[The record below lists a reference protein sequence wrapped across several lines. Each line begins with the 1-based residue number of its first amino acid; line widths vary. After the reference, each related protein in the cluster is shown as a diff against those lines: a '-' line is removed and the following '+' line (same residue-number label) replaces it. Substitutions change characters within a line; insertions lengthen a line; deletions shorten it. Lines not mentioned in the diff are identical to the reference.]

1 MDFKGLGRI
10 YKGLAQSGTWGCFDE
25 FNRIALPVLS
35 VAAQQISIILTC
47 KKEKNKF
54 FLFSDGDMVSM
65 NPEFGIFITMNPT
78 YAGRQELPENMKI
91 QFRNMAMMVPDRQMI
106 IRVKL
111 ASCGFIEN
119 ITLAKKFFTL
129 YKLCEEQLSKQ
140 IHYDFGL
147 RNILSVLRSLGSAK
161 RIHEND
167 PEMVIVMRTLRD
179 MNLSKM
185 VSQDEPIFLSLIS
198 DLFPNLKLEK
208 TQYPELEKAI
218 EERIEVEKLV
228 NHPPWFMKIIQLY
241 ETQEVRHGIMV
252 LGPSGVGKTECIGV
266 LMRALTMTG
275 RPHKEMRMNP
285 KSVNDGQMFG
295 RLDVSTNDWTDGIFS
310 ALWRRTMK
318 GKKGDN
324 FWIVLDGPVDPNWI
338 ENLNSVLDDSKILT
352 LANGDRLSLPPTVKL
367 IFEPENLDNASPAT
381 VSRCGM
387 VYMSSDGLDWPP
399 MLESWIKKKGLKP
412 DEIICLAGLFS
423 ESFSK
428 IYKWAIANLKFVMNV
443 LQVHM
448 LHTLF
453 TLLEALLPCLQ
464 PVDEK
469 EAMKGGNETKVA
481 EVVNQDED
489 EVKDDH
495 QNPQELDEGDS
506 DSDDEDLKDK
516 NLPAKVDFEQ
526 IYIFSLCW
534 AIGGYLE
541 DPERVKLE
549 EHLRNDS
556 NLKMPK
562 LSSGD
567 SIFDYCVD
575 PNTNKW
581 HHWTSM
587 AEKSVSLEINPQTY
601 GNLLIPN
608 VGSIRIE
615 YLIKCIEGVS
625 HNVLLLGVPGS
636 AKSTLIYSSLNKK
649 NPEEFV
655 ISNSNFSFST
665 TPQLFQKSVEAS
677 VDKRGGSMFGPPAGK
692 QMTMFI
698 DDLNMPETNE
708 WGDQVTNELFRAMI
722 ENNGFYSLEKP
733 GEYSNL
739 IDMKY
744 MAAMNHP
751 GGGRNDIPNR
761 LKRHF
766 VTFNCTMPTDTAID
780 HIFMTIAKAHFSI
793 EKGFSEEVIRFV
805 EKIVPLTRVIW
816 KKTKDKMLPTPAKF
830 HYVFN
835 MRDLKR
841 IWQGMICTISSVI
854 TNPTTVICLWK
865 HELCRVISD
874 RFTDKKDKEWFEYTV
889 IKTVFDNLSSV
900 DNFEDLAEETQE
912 TKYFVDFMR
921 DAPEPTGEEGGDADL
936 ESPKIYEPVETFDPV
951 IQRLTTFQDQY
962 NDILRGSAMDLVFF
976 PDAII
981 NLIKISRII
990 RHPGGHMVLVGVGGS
1005 GKQSL
1010 TKLASFIANYRT
1022 FQITLTRSYNVTN
1035 FVEDL
1040 KLMYRTTG
1048 ISGTGTTFLLTE
1060 QEIKDEAFLEYI
1072 NTVLSGGLITSLYTK
1087 EEIKEIIAELFTVL
1101 KKEGVKKQLTP
1112 ENAVSIFQDRVK
1124 NNLHIVLCFSPVGE
1138 KFRSRALKF
1147 PGLISGC
1154 TINWLQPWP
1163 SDALLSVAKHQFK
1176 SFQIQCKDEVKSKL
1190 VEAMATVQGNV
1201 AEAGASYLQNFK
1213 RAAHVTPK
1221 SFLNFINSYKD
1232 IYRSKEKEIEDS
1244 NLRMHAGLEKI
1255 EAAAKTVDALKKELS
1270 VMEVELDLANK
1281 KAEEVL
1287 VSVTEKARESEKIK
1301 EQVRISKET
1310 AQVIVNEIEVDKNEA
1325 ESKLAAAKPALDE
1338 AEEALNTIKPA
1349 HIATVRKLGK
1359 PPHLIMRVM
1368 DATLILFREKLTLM
1382 CMDPTVPCP
1391 KPSWGEALKV
1401 MSGADFLS
1409 RLVNFQKD
1417 SINDEIVELLEP
1429 YLIMDDYNMVTAV
1442 RICGDIAG
1450 LLCWTKAMSFF
1461 FGVNKEVLPLKIN
1474 LSVQESRLN
1483 IAMQDLNAVQ
1493 RTLEKKELELKKV
1506 QLMYVNAVR
1515 EKQKLAKEA
1524 HICGIK
1530 TTAAVTLINGL
1541 SSEKVRWTQESKN
1554 LKQQLFKLVG
1564 DTLIACSFL
1573 TYCGP
1578 FNQDYREDLLQKWRE
1593 LLSQTEIPHT
1603 NNLQIIQMLI
1613 KDEELSEWSLQG
1625 LPSDYLSLQNAAI
1638 VTKARSYPL
1647 LIDPQGQGKN
1657 WLVTKEA
1664 MNNLQITNL
1673 NHKYF
1678 KSHLEDSLSLG
1689 KPLLIEDIGEE
1700 LDPILDNLLEKNFIR
1715 QGKNIKVMLGDQEKD
1730 IAEGFHLMMTTKLPN
1745 PTYSPEVSARC
1756 AIIDFTVTMK
1766 GLEDQLLGRVIM
1778 LEKSELETERVQL
1791 VEDVI
1796 QNKATIKILEDNLLE
1811 KLNSV
1816 KGSLVDDTE
1825 LIDVLQETKGTA
1837 ADVRKKL
1844 ETAAVTEKKIVA
1856 AREEYRAVARRG
1868 SILYFLIVEL
1878 SNVNIMYQTSLRQI
1892 LVLFDSS
1899 VTKSKSSQNLQ
1910 KRIANILDYLTK
1922 SVWKYTNRSLYEKHK
1937 FLFTLLLALKIDMNI
1952 GNITFSEFSLLL
1964 KGGALLDLNSVKPKP
1979 CKWMLDVVWLNIV
1992 ELSKH
1997 HYFKDIMN
2005 RISGAEKEWKKWIDR
2020 EAPEEETLPGG
2031 YEEDIDPFRKLLLIR
2046 SWCPDRILAQ
2056 ARKYIYDSLGAE
2068 FLESSILDLEAMI
2081 DEVDN
2086 KTPLTCLLSIGSDP
2100 TPQIEAIAKAKAQEY
2115 RSLALGQGQEEAARN
2130 MLTESKANGYWMVL
2144 QNCHLC
2150 LDFCEELTQTLLDN
2164 KHTNKN
2170 FRLWI
2175 TTEVNKKF
2183 PIGLLQMSL
2192 KFTNEPPQG
2201 IRASL
2206 KRTYADISQ
2215 DTLDY
2220 TNQPAWQTVLF
2231 AVAFLHTALQERR
2244 KFGAL
2249 GWNIAYEF
2257 NRADFNASVQFVMN
2271 HLDDL
2276 DPKRGISWNT
2286 VQFMLGEV
2294 QYGGRVTDDFD
2305 KRLLNTFTSVW
2316 FNSELMSPEFNFYE
2330 GYTVPECTN
2339 LEEYQDFIC
2348 GLPLH
2353 DTPEV
2358 FGLNS
2363 NADITYQINT
2373 AKGIL
2378 DQVLDIQPKEN
2389 SGGGGDKEESRET
2402 IVGRSSAD
2410 MLSKMPDD
2418 YSPHKVAEAI
2428 ELLGGSMQPMNIFLR
2443 QEIDRMQRILSLVRS
2458 TLTDIQMAIEGTI
2471 IMSED
2476 LKEVFNDMFDAK
2488 VPVKWSKISWKSST
2502 LGFWFTELLERDAQF
2517 KSWCFDK
2524 RPSVFWMTG
2533 FFNPQGFFTAM
2544 RQEVTRT
2551 KKGWALDNVICQN
2564 LMTRFSKEDIVDP
2577 PPEGVYIHGLFIEG
2591 ASLDHKTGK
2600 LVESKPKVL
2609 FEPMPVVFI
2618 YAINTTVGRDNK
2630 LYECPIYRKPDR
2642 TSTNFIGSIDIES
2655 EKSPKHWALRGVA
2668 LLCDIK

>member
-1 MDFKGLGRI
+1 
-10 YKGLAQSGTWGCFDE
+10 
-25 FNRIALPVLS
+25 
-35 VAAQQISIILTC
+35 
-47 KKEKNKF
+47 
-54 FLFSDGDMVSM
+54 
-65 NPEFGIFITMNPT
+65 
-78 YAGRQELPENMKI
+78 
-91 QFRNMAMMVPDRQMI
+91 MAMMVPDRQMI

-119 ITLAKKFFTL
+119 IILAKKFFTL

-167 PEMVIVMRTLRD
+167 PELVIVMRTLRD

-198 DLFPNLKLEK
+198 DLFPNLKLDK
-208 TQYPELEKAI
+208 TNYPELEKAI
-218 EERIEVEKLV
+218 EERIEIEKLV
-228 NHPPWFMKIIQLY
+228 NHPPWFMKLIQLY

-252 LGPSGVGKTECIGV
+252 LGPSGVGKTECIGI

-275 RPHKEMRMNP
+275 RQHKEMRMNP
-285 KSVNDGQMFG
+285 KSINDGQMFG

-318 GKKGDN
+318 GKAGEN

-387 VYMSSDGLDWPP
+387 VYMSSDGLDWLP
-399 MLESWIKKKGLKP
+399 MLESWIKKNGLKP
-412 DEIICLAGLFS
+412 DEIVCLAGLFT
-423 ESFSK
+423 ESFAK
-428 IYKWAIANLKFVMNV
+428 IYKWATTNLKFVMNV

-448 LHTLF
+448 LHTMF
-453 TLLEALLPCLQ
+453 TLLESLLPCLQ
-464 PVDEK
+464 DEDVRPST
-469 EAMKGGNETKVA
+469 AAAETKPVIEPETA
-481 EVVNQDED
+481 ETAETKEGDQAPEQETLPDVEADTDSED
-489 EVKDDH
+489 EEDVK
-495 QNPQELDEGDS
+495 NAS
-506 DSDDEDLKDK
+506 DGHKL
-516 NLPAKVDFEQ
+516 DFEQ
-526 IYIFSLCW
+526 IYIFSILW
-534 AIGGYLE
+534 SIGGYLE
-541 DPERVKLE
+541 DSERVKFE
-549 EHLRNDS
+549 QFLRSEDTG
-556 NLKMPK
+556 LKMPK
-562 LSSGD
+562 LPSGEC
-567 SIFDYCVD
+567 IYDYCVD
-575 PNTNKW
+575 TGTNKW
-581 HHWTSM
+581 HHWNTM
-587 AEKSVSLEINPQTY
+587 AEKSLTLDITPQNY
-601 GNLLIPN
+601 GNILIPN

-615 YLIKCIEGVS
+615 FLIKCVERLA
-625 HNVLLLGVPGS
+625 HNVMLLGVQGS
-636 AKSTLIYSSLNKK
+636 AKSTLIYSVLKKK

-655 ISNSNFSFST
+655 ISNSNFSFSS
-665 TPQLFQKSVEAS
+665 TPQIFQKSVEAS
-677 VDKRGGSMFGPPAGK
+677 VDKRGGSNFGPPAGK

-698 DDLNMPETNE
+698 DDLNMPETNV
-708 WGDQVTNELFRAMI
+708 WGDQVTNELFRTMI

-733 GEYSNL
+733 GEFLNL
-739 IDMKY
+739 IDIKY
-744 MAAMNHP
+744 MAAMIHP

-766 VTFNCTMPTDTAID
+766 VTFNCTMPTDSAID
-780 HIFMTIAKAHFSI
+780 HIFNTIARGHFCV
-793 EKGFSEEVIRFV
+793 EKGFKADVVDFV
-805 EKIVPLTRVIW
+805 QQLVPLTRVIW
-816 KKTKDKMLPTPAKF
+816 KKTKEKMLPTPSNF

-841 IWQGMICTISSVI
+841 VWQGMIGTIPTVI
-854 TNPTTVICLWK
+854 TNPKTLICLWK
-865 HELCRVISD
+865 HELYRVIAD
-874 RFTDKKDKEWFEYTV
+874 RFTNENDKKWFEYTL
-889 IKTVFDNLSSV
+889 IKTLLDNMG
-900 DNFEDLAEETQE
+900 EEIALEAQDS
-912 TKYFVDFMR
+912 KYFVDFMR

-936 ESPKIYEPVETFDPV
+936 ESPKIYEPMETFVPV

-1022 FQITLTRSYNVTN
+1022 FQITLTRNYNVTN

-1048 ISGTGTTFLLTE
+1048 ITGTGTTFLLTE
-1060 QEIKDEAFLEYI
+1060 QDIKDEAFLEYI
-1072 NTVLSGGLITSLYTK
+1072 NTVLSGGLITGLYTK
-1087 EEIKEIIAELFTVL
+1087 EEIKEIIAELLPVL

-1112 ENAVSIFQDRVK
+1112 EMAVNCFQDRVK

-1154 TINWLQPWP
+1154 TINWLQAWP

-1176 SFQIQCKDEVKSKL
+1176 SFQVQCKDEIKIKL
-1190 VEAMATVQGNV
+1190 VEAMSTVQGHV
-1201 AEAGASYLQNFK
+1201 SEAGASYLQNFK

-1232 IYRSKEKEIEDS
+1232 VYRQKEKEIEDS
-1244 NLRMHAGLEKI
+1244 SKRMHAGLEKL
-1255 EAAAKTVDALKKELS
+1255 EDAAKTVDVLKKELS
-1270 VMEVELDLANK
+1270 VMEVELDQATK

-1287 VSVTEKARESEKIK
+1287 VSVTERARESEKIK

-1310 AQVIVNEIEVDKNEA
+1310 AQVIVNEIEIDKNEA

-1349 HIATVRKLGK
+1349 HIATVKKLGK

-1368 DATLILFREKLTLM
+1368 DATLILFRSKLSPM
-1382 CMDPTVPCP
+1382 CEDPTVPCP

-1401 MSGADFLS
+1401 MSGADFLP
-1409 RLVNFQKD
+1409 RLLNFPKD

-1429 YLIMDDYNMVTAV
+1429 YLVMEDYNMTTAV
-1442 RICGDIAG
+1442 RMCGDIAG
-1450 LLCWTKAMSFF
+1450 LLTWTKAMSFF

-1483 IAMQDLNAVQ
+1483 IAMEDLNMVQ
-1493 RTLEKKELELKKV
+1493 RTLERKELELKKV

-1515 EKQKLAKEA
+1515 QKQKLAQEA

-1554 LKQQLFKLVG
+1554 LKQRLFKLVG

-1578 FNQDYREDLLQKWRE
+1578 FNQDYREDLVSKWRLLLAE
-1593 LLSQTEIPHT
+1593 LDIPHT
-1603 NNLQIIQMLI
+1603 NNLHIIQFLI

-1625 LPSDYLSLQNAAI
+1625 LPSDHLSLQNASI

-1657 WLVTKEA
+1657 WLITKENF
-1664 MNNLQITNL
+1664 NNLQITNL

-1678 KSHLEDSLSLG
+1678 KTHLEDSLSLG

-1700 LDPILDNLLEKNFIR
+1700 LDPILDNLLDKNFIR

-1796 QNKATIKILEDNLLE
+1796 RNKATIKILEDNLLE

-1816 KGSLVDDTE
+1816 KGSLVDDDE
-1825 LIDVLQETKGTA
+1825 LIEVLQETKGTA

-1844 ETAAVTEKKIVA
+1844 EIAALTEKKINA

-1878 SNVNIMYQTSLRQI
+1878 SNVNLMYQTSLRQI

-1910 KRIANILDYLTK
+1910 KRIGNILEYLTK
-1922 SVWKYTNRSLYEKHK
+1922 TVWKYTNRSLYEKHK
-1937 FLFTLLLALKIDMNI
+1937 FLFTLLLALKIDMNL
-1952 GNITFSEFSLLL
+1952 GKITFTEFSLLL

-1979 CKWMLDVVWLNIV
+1979 CKWMLDVVWLNVV

-1997 HYFKDIMN
+1997 PYFRDIMQ
-2005 RISGAEKEWKKWIDR
+2005 RINGAEKEWKKWVDK
-2020 EAPEEETLPGG
+2020 ESPEEETIPGG

-2068 FLESSILDLEAMI
+2068 FLESPTLDLEGMI

-2100 TPQIEAIAKAKAQEY
+2100 TPQIESIAKAKGQEY

-2130 MLTESKANGYWMVL
+2130 MLTESKLNGYWMVL

-2150 LDFCEELTQTLLDN
+2150 LDFCDELTQTLLDN
-2164 KHTNKN
+2164 KKTNKN
-2170 FRLWI
+2170 FRIWI
-2175 TTEVNKKF
+2175 TTEVNKNF

-2231 AVAFLHTALQERR
+2231 AVAFLHTALQERK

-2249 GWNIAYEF
+2249 GWNIPYEF

-2316 FNSELMSPEFNFYE
+2316 FNSELMSPEFSFHE
-2330 GYTVPECTN
+2330 GYTVPECNTQ
-2339 LEEYQDFIC
+2339 EEYQDFIC

-2353 DTPEV
+2353 DSPEV

-2378 DQVLDIQPKEN
+2378 DQVLDIQPKE
-2389 SGGGGDKEESRET
+2389 GGDGGGDKEESRET
-2402 IVGRSSAD
+2402 IVGRSSSD
-2410 MLSKMPDD
+2410 MLDKMPED
-2418 YSPHKVAEAI
+2418 YIPHQVAEAI
-2428 ELLGGSMQPMNIFLR
+2428 EVLGGAMLPMNIFLK
-2443 QEIDRMQRILSLVRS
+2443 QEIDRMQRILTLVRR
-2458 TLTDIQMAIEGTI
+2458 TLKDIKMAIEGTI

-2488 VPVKWSKISWKSST
+2488 VPKKWSNISWKSST

-2517 KSWCFDK
+2517 KKWCFEK

-2591 ASLDHKTGK
+2591 ASLDQRTGK

-2609 FEPMPVVFI
+2609 FEPMPVIFI
-2618 YAINTTVGRDNK
+2618 YAMNTTTGRDTK

-2642 TSTNFIGSIDIES
+2642 TQTNYIGSIDFES
-2655 EKSPKHWALRGVA
+2655 EKNPKHWALRGVA